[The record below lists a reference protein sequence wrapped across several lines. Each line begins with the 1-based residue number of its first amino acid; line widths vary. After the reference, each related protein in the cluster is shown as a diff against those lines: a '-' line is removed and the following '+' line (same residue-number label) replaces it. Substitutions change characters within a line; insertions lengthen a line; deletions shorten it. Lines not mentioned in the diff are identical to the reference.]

1 MYITYVLFKRKIY
14 GMGSMWGFLNVILCH
29 NLVIVC
35 MNYNFDVNSACG
47 VSIPY
52 LYIALAFYKYIV
64 GKKKPVIGSFF
75 FYLWSIDLHGIYV
88 EWLNLIWFSVL
99 YRSRS
104 RPNSDTVV
112 FVLFCGII
120 LLGCEQIKNNFNGC
134 WICLHI
140 VSGIHSSD

>member
-1 MYITYVLFKRKIY
+1 MYMYITYVLFKRKIY

-52 LYIALAFYKYIV
+52 LYIELAFYKYIV

-75 FYLWSIDLHGIYV
+75 FLS
-88 EWLNLIWFSVL
+88 LI
-99 YRSRS
+99 
-104 RPNSDTVV
+104 N
-112 FVLFCGII
+112 
-120 LLGCEQIKNNFNGC
+120 
-134 WICLHI
+134 
-140 VSGIHSSD
+140 

>member
-1 MYITYVLFKRKIY
+1 MLFKRKIY
-14 GMGSMWGFLNVILCH
+14 GMGSMLGFFNVILCH

-35 MNYNFDVNSACG
+35 MNYNFDINSARG
-47 VSIPY
+47 
-52 LYIALAFYKYIV
+52 AFYKYIV
-64 GKKKPVIGSFF
+64 GKKPVIGSFF
-75 FYLWSIDLHGIYV
+75 FFISDQLTYMEYV

-104 RPNSDTVV
+104 RPNSDIVV
-112 FVLFCGII
+112 FVLLCGII

-140 VSGIHSSD
+140 ASGIHSSD